1 MKPCCPP
8 GQGCNAPAGREEPC
22 FLQRCRKSESAE
34 ADRAVGLWE
43 SFVAA
48 RRGRRSP
55 RRRRFLRRA
64 YARARDPRLPGAH
77 DFLEPASASFG
88 SRRVTWC
95 GGALPQACGEFR
107 GGSYQLGRR
116 LRPAEEVGLD
126 LPHPPAAELDVA
138 AAVTLVA
145 PPSSVRKRSRK
156 CSPRSIASSSRG
168 LRWRRSRCRDQAN
181 QPSPS
186 RHVVA
191 TRRCVWQAGPAARA
205 KIRIGPS
212 NARRQASAQA
222 PTQPS

>member
-1 MKPCCPP
+1 MHPQDAKSRVSFNAAVRANPRRPIVRSDSLNRSSRLGAAVDP
-8 GQGCNAPAGREEPC
+8 RASDAFSAVPTLAPAT
-22 FLQRCRKSESAE
+22 A
-34 ADRAVGLWE
+34 
-43 SFVAA
+43 
-48 RRGRRSP
+48 
-55 RRRRFLRRA
+55 
-64 YARARDPRLPGAH
+64 RLPGAH

-145 PPSSVRKRSRK
+145 PPSPVRKRSRK